1 MISEELERGRRK
13 NQESE
18 RGLGVVFMKK
28 NDPVSIYN
36 IVRSCYL
43 FTTLIYNFKFK

>member
-28 NDPVSIYN
+28 KMIRFLY
-36 IVRSCYL
+36 I
-43 FTTLIYNFKFK
+43 I